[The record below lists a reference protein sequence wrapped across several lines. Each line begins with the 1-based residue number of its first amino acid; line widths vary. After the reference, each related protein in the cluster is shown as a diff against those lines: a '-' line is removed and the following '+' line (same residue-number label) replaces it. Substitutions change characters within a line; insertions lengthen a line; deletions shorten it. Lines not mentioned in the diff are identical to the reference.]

1 MFFSQRMLG
10 RSALLTPM
18 LALGLAAS
26 PVHSAPSEMSWDPSF
41 VVSRDTRAD
50 TNGTFEETI
59 TECATCPTGYTPRCG
74 D

>member
-18 LALGLAAS
+18 LALGFAAS
-26 PVHSAPSEMSWDPSF
+26 PVHSAPSKMSWDPLF

-50 TNGTFEETI
+50 TN
-59 TECATCPTGYTPRCG
+59 
-74 D
+74 